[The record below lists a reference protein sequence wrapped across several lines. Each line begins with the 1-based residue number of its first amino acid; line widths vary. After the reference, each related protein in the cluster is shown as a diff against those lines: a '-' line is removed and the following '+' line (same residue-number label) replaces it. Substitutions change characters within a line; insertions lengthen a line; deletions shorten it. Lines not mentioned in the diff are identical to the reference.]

1 MNTAL
6 EKLDLSDTDLK
17 TESLI
22 ALSTVLRN
30 NTTLR
35 FLHIN
40 RPLLFT
46 HQEEPTVHFA
56 KMLKV
61 CELLVLVLNCN
72 DFDLG
77 VWFST
82 GVESLSIHRI
92 YFQIYVHAHL
102 SLSVHPSLV
111 KQPDVVSNEL
121 YSIRWFVFTLN
132 R

>member
-6 EKLDLSDTDLK
+6 ENLDLSDTDLK

-61 CELLVLVLNCN
+61 YEFLYLDRHRLYTYAT
-72 DFDLG
+72 DLKLAI
-77 VWFST
+77 T
-82 GVESLSIHRI
+82 LQ
-92 YFQIYVHAHL
+92 YPFQIFFL
-102 SLSVHPSLV
+102 RPRS
-111 KQPDVVSNEL
+111 EL
-121 YSIRWFVFTLN
+121 Q
-132 R
+132 